1 MVKNAKTL
9 TAAGLVVV
17 IGIVLM
23 VVGLKIPG
31 LIVAVL
37 GIVGLFLVMRAPAEE
52 LSEAPEPAPR
62 PSAKA
67 STAVIEE
74 EVDEIELTEEPD
86 GSWDLEE
93 TSSWDVEATTD
104 DGDVVWEAGGTDTW
118 EAEATDDGE
127 VTWEAETT
135 DTWEAET
142 GTEDSDSWGTE
153 TTDTWEA
160 ETGTEDDDVWGAE
173 EVAETS
179 SGASGLFSVA
189 SPIDENVE
197 SADDIMAA
205 SQATELHVEE
215 EDTGGDNS
223 ELAKLLAKVQSRL
236 AAYE

>member
-52 LSEAPEPAPR
+52 IEDAPAPVQR

-67 STAVIEE
+67 STLVVE
-74 EVDEIELTEEPD
+74 EVDDIEVIEEPD

-93 TSSWDVEATTD
+93 ATSWDAEATSD

-118 EAEATDDGE
+118 EAETSDDGE
-127 VTWEAETT
+127 VTWEAESTDSWEAETT
-135 DTWEAET
+135 TDGDVWAAESSDTWEAEAS
-142 GTEDSDSWGTE
+142 TEDEDVWEVDE
-153 TTDTWEA
+153 TTTA
-160 ETGTEDDDVWGAE
+160 STG
-173 EVAETS
+173 S
-179 SGASGLFSVA
+179 SGLFSVA

-215 EDTGGDNS
+215 EDAGGDNS

>member
-9 TAAGLVVV
+9 TVAGLVVV
-17 IGIVLM
+17 IGIVLI
-23 VVGLKIPG
+23 VAKVTIPG
-31 LIVAVL
+31 LIVALL

-52 LSEAPEPAPR
+52 AGKAPEPAPR

-67 STAVIEE
+67 STAVIE

-135 DTWEAET
+135 DTWEAEA
-142 GTEDSDSWGTE
+142 S
-153 TTDTWEA
+153 
-160 ETGTEDDDVWGAE
+160 TEDDDVWGAD

-205 SQATELHVEE
+205 SQATELHVED
-215 EDTGGDNS
+215 EDAGGDNS

>member
-9 TAAGLVVV
+9 TVAGLVVV
-17 IGIVLM
+17 IGIVLI
-23 VVGLKIPG
+23 VAKVTIPG
-31 LIVAVL
+31 LIVALL

-52 LSEAPEPAPR
+52 AGKAPEPAPR

-67 STAVIEE
+67 STAVIE

-135 DTWEAET
+135 DTWEAEAS
-142 GTEDSDSWGTE
+142 TEDDDVWTAE

-160 ETGTEDDDVWGAE
+160 EASTEDDDVWGAD

-205 SQATELHVEE
+205 SQATELHVED
-215 EDTGGDNS
+215 EDAGGDNS

>member
-9 TAAGLVVV
+9 TVAGLVVV
-17 IGIVLM
+17 IGIVLI
-23 VVGLKIPG
+23 VAKVTIPG
-31 LIVAVL
+31 LIVALL

-52 LSEAPEPAPR
+52 AGEAPEPAPR

-67 STAVIEE
+67 STAVIE

-135 DTWEAET
+135 DTWEAEA
-142 GTEDSDSWGTE
+142 S
-153 TTDTWEA
+153 
-160 ETGTEDDDVWGAE
+160 TEDDDVWGAD

-205 SQATELHVEE
+205 SQATELHVED
-215 EDTGGDNS
+215 EDAGGDNS